1 MKKILLSLI
10 LALFLPQILL
20 SQTVGLVMSGG
31 GARGIAHI
39 GVIEALE
46 ENNIPI
52 DYVAGTSMGAI
63 VAALYAMGYSPQEM
77 KDILASEDFHNWYT
91 GNLDKNYMFYFR
103 RNKEVPELL
112 GLNFDIKDSIRIY
125 KPSINLVNP
134 NPMSLGFMEIYSQYT
149 ALCNNNF
156 DSLFVPFRSV
166 ASDIYNK
173 KQIIFDKGDLGDAVR
188 ASMTFPFVFKPIR
201 KDSVLLYDG
210 GIFNN
215 FPADVMKRDFAP
227 DFMIGSVVSKNA
239 GKPDD
244 TNLMNQ
250 VLNLAM
256 DKSNYTLPDSNGI
269 LLTMDLSRIA
279 LLDFHRLD
287 EISDVG
293 YNAMNER
300 IDSVKSIVTR
310 RIDSTELTNR
320 RQEFKKRLPALRF
333 KNIEI
338 TGATPEQQRFIKD
351 EFHSEG
357 EIFDYAECKKA
368 YFRLLSGNAI
378 VAIVPHAI
386 YNRADSTFT
395 LHLDVEMAPP
405 FSFKVGGALS
415 TNNSNQIYYGI
426 HYRNFKKRSKEFVLD
441 GQLGK
446 IYNNV
451 QLSGRFDFAS
461 EVPFSLKLI
470 GSLSTIDYYNME
482 YMFTKENSVALNH
495 EKEMFVKAKMT
506 LPFLM
511 RKKAEFGIGAS
522 YIKDEYINSNIIDLN
537 LPQFDINRN
546 YLIGGSLKFEGNT
559 LDHQAFPTSGSYE
572 SLKAQFFLGEE
583 KFHSPQKGLTDKKR
597 QSWLQMSYI
606 RKEYFPINK
615 HLILGAMVDLYYS
628 TRGLS
633 TTYQATMMQAGAF
646 TPTMNSMFNY
656 NTKYRANQYI
666 AGGISPIYKI
676 NSFLQAMCGF
686 YGFVPYREIIE
697 RNDGTAYFGEKRFNN
712 FQYITELVVAA
723 KFSKLELSAFLDYYS
738 SNKSRVN
745 VGITLGWFLFNER
758 FIE

>member
-1 MKKILLSLI
+1 MKKIILSIL
-10 LALFLPQILL
+10 LALLLPQIML

-39 GVIEALE
+39 GVIQALE

-63 VAALYAMGYSPQEM
+63 VAALYAMGYSPQDM
-77 KDILASEDFHNWYT
+77 KDILASEDFHNWQT
-91 GNLDKNYMFYFR
+91 GNMDKNYMFYFR

-112 GLNFDIKDSIRIY
+112 SLNFDLKDSIRIY
-125 KPSINLVNP
+125 KPSINLINP
-134 NPMSLGFMEIYSQYT
+134 NPMSLGFLETYSQYT

-156 DSLFVPFRSV
+156 DSLFVPFRAV

-173 KQIIFDKGDLGDAVR
+173 KQVIFDKGDLGDAVR
-188 ASMTFPFVFKPIR
+188 ASMTFPLVFKPIK

-215 FPADVMKRDFAP
+215 FPADVMKRDFNP

-256 DKSNYTLPDSNGI
+256 DKSNYTLPDSNGV

-279 LLDFHRLD
+279 LLDFHKLD
-287 EISDVG
+287 EVCEVG
-293 YNAMNER
+293 YNAMNEM
-300 IDSVKSIVTR
+300 IDSVKRSVSR
-310 RIDSTELTNR
+310 RVDSTYLANR
-320 RQEFKKRLPALRF
+320 RAEFKKRLPPLRF

-338 TGATPEQQRFIKD
+338 NGATAEQQRFIKK
-351 EFHSEG
+351 EFHDEG
-357 EIFDYAECKKA
+357 EIFDYPECKKA
-368 YFRLLSGNAI
+368 FYRLLSGNSI
-378 VAIVPHAI
+378 IAIVPHAT
-386 YNRADSTFT
+386 YNRTDSTYT

-405 FSFKVGGALS
+405 FTLKMGGALS
-415 TNNSNQIYYGI
+415 TNNSNQIYYGL
-426 HYRNFKKRSKEFVLD
+426 HYRNFKKRSKEFILD

-451 QLSGRFDFAS
+451 QLSGRFDFAT

-482 YMFTKENSVALNH
+482 YMFTKENAVALNH
-495 EKEMFVKAKMT
+495 QREMFVKMKMT

-511 RKKAEFGIGAS
+511 RKKAEFGVGVA
-522 YIKDEYINSNIIDLN
+522 YMKDEYINSNIIDLN
-537 LPQFDINRN
+537 LPQFDRNRN
-546 YLIGGSLKFEGNT
+546 YLFGGSLKFEGNT
-559 LDHQAFPTSGSYE
+559 LDHQAFPTSGSCE
-572 SLKAQFFLGEE
+572 SLRAQFFLGKE
-583 KFHSPQKGLTDKKR
+583 KFHSPQRGVLSKEQ
-597 QSWLQMSYI
+597 QSWLQMSYT
-606 RKEYFPINK
+606 RKEYFQLNN
-615 HLILGAMVDLYYS
+615 HFVLGAMVDIFYS

-633 TTYQATMMQAGAF
+633 STYQTTMMQAGAF
-646 TPTMNSMFNY
+646 TPTMNSLFNY
-656 NTKYRANQYI
+656 NTKYRANQYV

-676 NSFLQAMCGF
+676 NNFIQLKWGM
-686 YGFVPYREIIE
+686 YGFVPYREIRE
-697 RNDGTAYFGEKRFNN
+697 KSDGTAYFSEKRFNN
-712 FQYITELVVAA
+712 FQYITELALA
-723 KFSKLELSAFLDYYS
+723 CKFSKLELSTFIDYYS
-738 SNKSRVN
+738 SNRSAVN
-745 VGITLGWFLFNER
+745 IGLTLGWFLLNER